1 MKLYK
6 PVINEK
12 LGRGQF
18 TFRRKENMLVL
29 RYKKEIFLLSTMH
42 TVDILMVESEVTV
55 MSKSL
60 KSFTTKIEKGE
71 RWTKTMQ

>member
-1 MKLYK
+1 
-6 PVINEK
+6 
-12 LGRGQF
+12 
-18 TFRRKENMLVL
+18 MLVL

-42 TVDILMVESEVTV
+42 KVDILMVESEVTV

>member
-1 MKLYK
+1 
-6 PVINEK
+6 
-12 LGRGQF
+12 
-18 TFRRKENMLVL
+18 MLVL

-42 TVDILMVESEVTV
+42 KVDILMVESEVTV

-60 KSFTTKIEKGE
+60 KSFMTKIEKVE